1 MKMKDLITTIF
12 ASVYVM
18 ISPII
23 PLFFLVAFVV
33 SCDSYS
39 QVWELKKTNK
49 REEINY
55 KKLIWGWLS
64 KVVVYTIIIAFF
76 FLFEKH
82 IIHHLLVAFEG
93 LQFELLI
100 TRVITGLL
108 IYYELIS
115 IDRSYKNVTGESFI
129 KKIKEAM
136 VSILKFRKQLINEQ

>member
-1 MKMKDLITTIF
+1 MKDLITTIF
-12 ASVYVM
+12 ASVFVM

-23 PLFFLVAFVV
+23 PLFFLVAFTV

-49 REEINY
+49 REEISY

-64 KVVVYTIIIAFF
+64 KVVAYTIIITFF

-82 IIHHLLVAFEG
+82 IIHHFLVAFEG

-115 IDRSYKNVTGESFI
+115 IDRSYKNVFGYSFI
-129 KKIKEAM
+129 KRIKELM
-136 VSILKFRKQLINEQ
+136 LGVLKFRKQLKNEQ

>member
-1 MKMKDLITTIF
+1 MKDLITTIF
-12 ASVYVM
+12 ASVFVM

-39 QVWELKKTNK
+39 QVWELKKTSK
-49 REEINY
+49 REEISY
-55 KKLIWGWLS
+55 KKLIWGWLN

-76 FLFEKH
+76 FLFEKY
-82 IIHHLLVAFEG
+82 IIHHFLVAFEG

-108 IYYELIS
+108 IYYESIS
-115 IDRSYKNVTGESFI
+115 IDRSYKNVFGYSFI
-129 KKIKEAM
+129 KRIKELM
-136 VSILKFRKQLINEQ
+136 LGVLKFRKQLKNEQ